1 MKKPLKITLIV
12 VLSLVIAVGAVLTIM
27 YFARPKGQARSEV
40 SITPANNT
48 YIDNNTKD
56 IADYSPTESLFVLA
70 YNLKTLNSYHA
81 VISGEVDAGLTTQTV
96 SGEKYKSGQ
105 DALYVSRSESWFK
118 STSNRFFIE
127 NNAVLVIDGELDV
140 NSDKNK
146 LTKYNYTAF
155 IQQYGTDFRELSNY
169 ELNVNT
175 ITKAELIS
183 SDGGLYT
190 YRYEIDVE
198 KGVNNYRVNMY
209 KMGGLSELP
218 TFSKSTLEVVMT
230 ADFMP
235 VSVKQ
240 EDEYKAYMGL
250 LAVSCTSVLIETFER
265 INDGALTIPE
275 LEFYKSNLNG

>member
-40 SITPANNT
+40 VITPANNT

-56 IADYSPTESLFVLA
+56 IADCSPTESLFILA
-70 YNLKTLNSYHA
+70 YNLKTLNSYYT
-81 VISGEVDAGLTTQTV
+81 VISGEVDAGITTQTV

-105 DALYVSRSESWFK
+105 DALYISRSESWFK

-127 NNAVLVIDGELDV
+127 NNAVLIIDGELDV

-175 ITKAELIS
+175 ITKAELLS

-250 LAVSCTSVLIETFER
+250 LAVSCTSTLIETFER

>member
-1 MKKPLKITLIV
+1 MKKPLKIILIV
-12 VLSLVIAVGAVLTIM
+12 VLSLVIAAGAVLTIM

-40 SITPANNT
+40 VITPANNT

-56 IADYSPTESLFVLA
+56 IADCSPTESLFILA
-70 YNLKTLNSYHA
+70 YNLKTLNSYHT
-81 VISGEVDAGLTTQTV
+81 VISGEVDAGITTQTV

-105 DALYVSRSESWFK
+105 DALYISRSESLFK
-118 STSNRFFIE
+118 STANQFFIE
-127 NNAVLVIDGELDV
+127 NDAVLVIDGKLDV

-218 TFSKSTLEVVMT
+218 TFQTSTLEVVMT

-240 EDEYKAYMGL
+240 VDEYKAYMGV
-250 LAVSCTSVLIETFER
+250 LAVSCTSTLIETFER